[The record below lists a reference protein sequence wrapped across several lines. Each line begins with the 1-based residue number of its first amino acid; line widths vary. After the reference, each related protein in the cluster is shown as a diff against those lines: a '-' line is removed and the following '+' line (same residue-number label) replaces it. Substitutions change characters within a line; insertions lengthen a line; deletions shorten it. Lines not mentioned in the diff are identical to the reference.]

1 MPAAIAPKVLVG
13 YDGSDDGKAAIE
25 FAVGEA
31 LLRDADLHI
40 VYAIDDTVL
49 SSAWGIMLDVD
60 QVRTIATELVG
71 EAREVAK
78 GFGFNPDRL
87 SGETIVGQPATVL
100 GEASKRAVLLVVGRR
115 STTGSEGMFTGSTA
129 VGVVGI
135 SECPVVVVSAVNPSP
150 TVRHGEIGVGV
161 DPAGHNVLAIE
172 WAMARAQRLAARVRL
187 VAGIEDGG
195 VARLFGRKLSPEQRE
210 SALVEAHDKV
220 AALAAPF
227 MDKYDDVD
235 VLISVHDGE
244 PVPVLLKVS
253 QEVDLLILGAS
264 QRMMGFGV
272 GGVLRGMMAHA
283 HCPLGIV
290 RHR

>member
-1 MPAAIAPKVLVG
+1 MPSSVPRVLVG
-13 YDGSDDGKAAIE
+13 YDGSDDGRAAIE

-31 LLRDADLHI
+31 LLRDADLHL
-40 VYAIDDTVL
+40 VYAVDDTML
-49 SSAWGIMLDVD
+49 SSSWGIMVKLDE
-60 QVRTIATELVG
+60 VRSIGDELVVEG
-71 EAREVAK
+71 RDVAV
-78 GFGFNPDRL
+78 GFGFDPDRIQTEVL
-87 SGETIVGQPATVL
+87 VGQPASVL
-100 GEASKRAVLLVVGRR
+100 GEASQGAALLVVGRR
-115 STTGSEGMFTGSTA
+115 STSGAEGMFTGSTA

-135 SECPVVVVSAVNPSP
+135 VDCPVVVVSAVNPSP

-161 DPAGHNVLAIE
+161 DPSGANALAIE

-195 VARLFGRKLSPEQRE
+195 IARLFGRRMTPEQRE
-210 SALVEAHDKV
+210 AALVDAHDKV
-220 AALAAPF
+220 AALAAPA

-253 QEVDLLILGAS
+253 KEVDLLIIGTGQKIL
-264 QRMMGFGV
+264 GFGV
-272 GGVLRGMMAHA
+272 GGVVRGLMAHA

>member
-1 MPAAIAPKVLVG
+1 MLASAPRVLVG
-13 YDGSDDGKAAIE
+13 YDGSDDGRAAIE

-40 VYAIDDTVL
+40 MYAVDDTVL
-49 SSAWGIMLDVD
+49 SSAWGIMLRLDEV
-60 QVRTIATELVG
+60 QSIGAELVA
-71 EAREVAK
+71 EASEVAK
-78 GFGFNPDRL
+78 GFGFNPDRII
-87 SGETIVGQPATVL
+87 SDVAIGQPASVL
-100 GEASKRAVLLVVGRR
+100 GEASRGAALLVVGRR
-115 STTGSEGMFTGSTA
+115 STAGAEGMFTGSTA

-135 SECPVVVVSAVNPSP
+135 AECPVVVVSAVNPSP

-161 DPAGHNVLAIE
+161 DPSAQNALAIE
-172 WAMARAQRLAARVRL
+172 WAMVRAQRLAARVRL

-195 VARLFGRKLSPEQRE
+195 LARLFGRRLSAEQRE
-210 SALVEAHDKV
+210 AALVEAHDKV

-227 MDKYDDVD
+227 MEKYDDVD

-264 QRMMGFGV
+264 QKMMGFGV
-272 GGVLRGMMAHA
+272 GGVLRGIMAHS